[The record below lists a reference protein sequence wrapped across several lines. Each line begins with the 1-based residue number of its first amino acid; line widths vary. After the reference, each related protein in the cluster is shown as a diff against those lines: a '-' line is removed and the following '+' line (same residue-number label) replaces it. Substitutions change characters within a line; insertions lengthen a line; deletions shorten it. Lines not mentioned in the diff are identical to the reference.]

1 MTIFKRLPSASFA
14 ALLLGA
20 TAIGGGPAAADQVFA
35 DDVIIQGSLCVGF
48 DCVNNENF
56 GSDTII
62 LKENNLRIFFND
74 TSNTGSFPNNKWR
87 LIANDSVNGGANYFA
102 IEDSTAGRQIFRV
115 DAGARAN
122 SIYVSSTG
130 KVGFGTS
137 TPVLPLHELQGDTPA
152 LRLQQ
157 DGSSGFTPQTWD
169 IAGNE
174 ANFFVRDVTNGSLLP
189 FRIRPGAPTS
199 SLDIAATGNVG
210 IGVASASAPLTVQ
223 RNSASFTTMAL
234 LQNLGAGGI
243 GFRLQN
249 SVANIDFNNTAGEF
263 RINFN
268 DGDPQELA
276 LDTNGNLRIAGTITT
291 SGSCSGGCD
300 RVFDAGYKIPTIAE
314 HAKVMWEDKHL
325 PAVGST
331 PENGPFNL
339 TQKVTGLLNEL
350 EKAHIYIAQLNRRLE
365 VLESKVK
372 SARKKQ

>member
-35 DDVIIQGSLCVGF
+35 DDVIVQGSLCVGL

-56 GSDTII
+56 GFDTVI

-87 LIANDSVNGGANYFA
+87 ITVNDSANGGANYFSIDDA
-102 IEDSTAGRQIFRV
+102 TAGRQVFRV
-115 DAGARAN
+115 DAGAAAN
-122 SIYVSSTG
+122 SIYVDSSG
-130 KVGFGTS
+130 RVGFGTS
-137 TPVLPLHELQGDTPA
+137 TPVLRLHTRYGDTPG
-152 LRLQQ
+152 LRLEQ
-157 DGSSGFTPQTWD
+157 DASLGYSAQTWD
-169 IAGNE
+169 VSGNE
-174 ANFFVRDVTNGSLLP
+174 TNFFVRDVTSGSRLP

-199 SLDIAATGNVG
+199 SIDIAATGNVG
-210 IGVASASAPLTVQ
+210 MGTASPTAPLHIQ
-223 RNSASFTTMAL
+223 RNTSSFTTMAL
-234 LQNLGAGGI
+234 LENLGSGGI
-243 GFRLQN
+243 GFRLLN
-249 SVANIDFNNTAGEF
+249 STANIDFNNIGGEF

-300 RVFDAGYKIPTIAE
+300 RVFDAGYKLPTIAQ
-314 HAKVMWEDKHL
+314 HAKLMWEDKHL
-325 PAVGST
+325 PAIGPT

-350 EKAHIYIAQLNRRLE
+350 EKAHIYIAQLNRRLQA
-365 VLESKVK
+365 LENKNASGG
-372 SARKKQ
+372 KK